1 MGRKTNVGPLGIAE
15 LMSGAELMNGT
26 KSRKWVHQ
34 KPTNQPTNPK
44 WMRPLANLFGVGLTT
59 SS

>member
-1 MGRKTNVGPLGIAE
+1 MGRKTNVGPLGSAE

-34 KPTNQPTNPK
+34 KPTNKPTNKPIK
-44 WMRPLANLFGVGLTT
+44 MDA
-59 SS
+59 SIS